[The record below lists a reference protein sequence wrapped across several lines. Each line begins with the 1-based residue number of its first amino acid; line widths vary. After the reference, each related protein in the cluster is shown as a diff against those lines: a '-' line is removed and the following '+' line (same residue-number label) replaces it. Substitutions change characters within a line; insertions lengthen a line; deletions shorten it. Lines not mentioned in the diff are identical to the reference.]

1 MQMLR
6 LLASSLGLAKASNS
20 DAVAANKGAA
30 EVWAPD
36 LVALAGL
43 GLWRLPSAAA
53 LLMFASAGSDLEAVQ
68 VEQLLLAGMADLSA
82 KTAS

>member
-1 MQMLR
+1 M
-6 LLASSLGLAKASNS
+6 
-20 DAVAANKGAA
+20 
-30 EVWAPD
+30 WAPD

>member
-6 LLASSLGLAKASNS
+6 PLASSLGLAKASNS
-20 DAVAANKGAA
+20 DAVSANEVAA

-36 LVALAGL
+36 LAALAEL
-43 GLWRLPSAAA
+43 GLWRSPSEAA
-53 LLMFASAGSDLEAVQ
+53 LLMFASAGSVLEDVQ
-68 VEQLLLAGMADLSA
+68 VEQPLLAGMADFSA